1 MMHITRFVKFLL
13 MRFYFAEGVITM
25 RTRLRRL
32 NGGFK
37 RLKLVI
43 RRLNYHFRRLKQGFR
58 RLKLANC
65 YHPCNIVGFSATFT
79 IFW

>member
-32 NGGFK
+32 NGGFR

-43 RRLNYHFRRLKQGFR
+43 GRLNCHFRRLK
-58 RLKLANC
+58 
-65 YHPCNIVGFSATFT
+65 
-79 IFW
+79 

>member
-32 NGGFK
+32 NGGFR

-58 RLKLANC
+58 
-65 YHPCNIVGFSATFT
+65 
-79 IFW
+79 